1 MVGSAPQW
9 GALTC
14 ENDPEDRG
22 DVDVTT
28 HRALAR
34 AARALLPGA
43 VAVVTLAATLTSA
56 PGHAVDE
63 DVPSLQLVTLTGP
76 GTSASSGGAGSEAE
90 VATLI
95 ARQDAVLASIDAPE
109 TVYRWTTALNGFAV
123 ELTAD
128 QVAALETSSEV
139 ETVEANS
146 VRAMAGR
153 ITSRATAAAQLAR
166 PRDGSG
172 RGGSGVVIGFV
183 DSGLA
188 PDSPLFTDVPGLGNN
203 TGAYTGECTIGEG
216 WPISSCNRKVVGAG
230 WWVAGFG
237 AERVR
242 SSESLSPLDAIGHGT
257 QVASVAAGNSDV
269 SVRLNGRTM
278 GSFGGVAPRARI
290 APYKA
295 CWAAPDPADD
305 GCATAD
311 LVSAIDRA
319 TADGVDVLNV
329 AVAGPTSID
338 TVERALLGAAEA
350 DIVVIG
356 AAGNAGRSAFAG
368 HTAPWVTTVGAT
380 RGSTLRGE
388 VSVVD
393 GPRLTGASRSR
404 RALGP
409 VRLVLGAEVAAAGAS
424 RRDARQCRSGS
435 LDARKVAD
443 RAVLCVRGGI
453 GRVDKSEAVAQ
464 ADGVAMVLVNERPG
478 GVIDDFHS
486 VPTVQLT
493 EHDGRR
499 LTRWARHHRH
509 TEVRLAGIAP
519 ERAAARPA
527 GWSASGDARST
538 LLKPDVVADG
548 EGVLGAVP
556 GSWAL
561 FSGTSA
567 ATARVSGLAALLR
580 AEHDWSAPVVRSVLT
595 TTATPLAGASTLA
608 QGAGQVG
615 ADLPKPGLALVVRT
629 KSYRRA
635 LDSLSWRDLNVSSI
649 VMRAGG
655 TTTRRVTNLG
665 SRAEYFSAQALG
677 FARHRVRMTPLALRL
692 SPGETAR
699 VRITITGAA
708 GPSRLDDG
716 WIVWRGARGSE
727 TRVPVAITR

>member
-1 MVGSAPQW
+1 M
-9 GALTC
+9 
-14 ENDPEDRG
+14 
-22 DVDVTT
+22 
-28 HRALAR
+28 
-34 AARALLPGA
+34 LLPG
-43 VAVVTLAATLTSA
+43 LAAALALGGALIALPSQA
-56 PGHAVDE
+56 ADAG
-63 DVPSLQLVTLTGP
+63 VPSLQLVTLTGA
-76 GTSASSGGAGSEAE
+76 GTSGSSDDA
-90 VATLI
+90 ATLL
-95 ARQDAVLASIDAPE
+95 ARQDAVLAAIDAPE
-109 TVYRWTTALNGFAV
+109 ATYRWTTALNGFAV

-128 QVAALETSSEV
+128 QVSALETRQRGRDDRGQHGAADGGPGHVAGS
-139 ETVEANS
+139 A
-146 VRAMAGR
+146 VRTARPSARSRRVGR
-153 ITSRATAAAQLAR
+153 RHRLHRLGAR
-166 PRDGSG
+166 PRLPAL
-172 RGGSGVVIGFV
+172 RGCARRWAQTPRRTPES
-183 DSGLA
+183 A
-188 PDSPLFTDVPGLGNN
+188 PPGADW
-203 TGAYTGECTIGEG
+203 TADT
-216 WPISSCNRKVVGAG
+216 CNRKVVGAG

-237 AERVR
+237 EDRIR

-269 SVRLNGRTM
+269 SVRMNGRTM
-278 GSFGGVAPRARI
+278 GNFGGVAPRARV

-356 AAGNAGRSAFAG
+356 AAGNAGRSALAG
-368 HTAPWVTTVGAT
+368 HASPWVTTVGAT
-380 RGSTLRGE
+380 RGSILRGQ
-388 VSVVD
+388 VSVVR
-393 GPRLTGASRSR
+393 GPQLTGASRSR

-409 VRLVLGAEVAAAGAS
+409 VRLVLGADVATAGAR
-424 RRDARQCRSGS
+424 RRDARQCRPGS

-464 ADGVAMVLVNERPG
+464 ADGVAMVLVNDRPG

-493 EHDGRR
+493 ERDGRR
-499 LTRWARHHRH
+499 LTRWAH
-509 TEVRLAGIAP
+509 THARTVVRIAGVAARP
-519 ERAAARPA
+519 AAAARAA
-527 GWSASGDARST
+527 GWSASGDSRST
-538 LLKPDVVADG
+538 LLKPDVVALG
-548 EGVLGAVP
+548 EGVLGATP

-595 TTATPLAGASTLA
+595 TTAQPVAGAPTLA

-615 ADLPKPGLALVVRT
+615 ALRKAGLALDVPT
-629 KSYRRA
+629 ASYRRA
-635 LDSLSWRDLNVSSI
+635 LDDLSWPDLNASSI
-649 VMRAGG
+649 VMSGGG
-655 TTTRRVTNLG
+655 TATRRLTNLG
-665 SRAEYFSAQALG
+665 SRAEYFSVRAIG
-677 FARHRVRMTPLALRL
+677 FQRHRVRMTPVALRL
-692 SPGETAR
+692 APGETATVR
-699 VRITITGAA
+699 VTITGPD
-708 GPSRLDDG
+708 GPTRLDDG
-716 WIVWRGARGSE
+716 WLVWRGARGSE

>member
-1 MVGSAPQW
+1 MEGSAPEW
-9 GALTC
+9 CALTC
-14 ENDPEDRG
+14 DNDPEDRG
-22 DVDVTT
+22 DFDVTT
-28 HRALAR
+28 RRALAR
-34 AARALLPGA
+34 AARVLLPGA
-43 VAVVTLAATLTSA
+43 VAVVTLAGTLTSA
-56 PGHAVDE
+56 PAHAADE

-76 GTSASSGGAGSEAE
+76 GTSASSGGAGTTAE

-95 ARQDAVLASIDAPE
+95 ARQDAVLASIDAPD

-128 QVAALETSSEV
+128 QVAALETNSEV
-139 ETVEANS
+139 ETVEPNS

-153 ITSRATAAAQLAR
+153 ITSRGAHAAQLAR
-166 PRDGSG
+166 PRDSGG

-188 PDSPLFTDVPGLGNN
+188 PDSPLFTDVPGLGNGS
-203 TGAYTGECTIGEG
+203 GAYTGECTVGEG
-216 WPISSCNRKVVGAG
+216 WSAASCNRKVVGAG
-230 WWVAGFG
+230 WWVSGFG
-237 AERVR
+237 ADRIR

-278 GSFGGVAPRARI
+278 GNFGGIAPRARI

-356 AAGNAGRSAFAG
+356 AAGNSGRSAFAG
-368 HTAPWVTTVGAT
+368 HAAPWVTTVGAT
-380 RGSTLRGE
+380 RGSTLRGQ
-388 VSVVD
+388 VSVLG

-409 VRLVLGAEVAAAGAS
+409 VRLVLGADVAAAGA
-424 RRDARQCRSGS
+424 RRSEARQCRSGS

-443 RAVLCVRGGI
+443 RAVLCLRGGI

-464 ADGVAMVLVNERPG
+464 ADGVAMVLVNNRPG
-478 GVIDDFHS
+478 SVTDDFHS

-499 LTRWARHHRH
+499 LTRWARHHRR
-509 TEVRLAGIAP
+509 TAIRIAGVAP
-519 ERAAARPA
+519 QRAAARAA
-527 GWSASGDARST
+527 GWSASGDSRST
-538 LLKPDVVADG
+538 LLKPDVVAVG
-548 EGVLGAVP
+548 EGVLGAIP

-580 AEHDWSAPVVRSVLT
+580 AGHDWSAPVVRSVLT
-595 TTATPLAGASTLA
+595 TTAQPLTGAPTLT

-615 ADLPKPGLALVVRT
+615 ADLPKPGLALFVRT
-629 KSYRRA
+629 ASYRRA
-635 LDSLSWRDLNVSSI
+635 LDGLSWRDLNVSSL
-649 VMRAGG
+649 VMRGGG
-655 TTTRRVTNLG
+655 TATRRVTNLG
-665 SRAEYFSAQALG
+665 SRAEYFSSQALG

-692 SPGETAR
+692 APGETAT
-699 VRITITGAA
+699 VRITITGPG

-727 TRVPVAITR
+727 TRIPVAITR

>member
-1 MVGSAPQW
+1 M
-9 GALTC
+9 
-14 ENDPEDRG
+14 
-22 DVDVTT
+22 
-28 HRALAR
+28 
-34 AARALLPGA
+34 
-43 VAVVTLAATLTSA
+43 
-56 PGHAVDE
+56 
-63 DVPSLQLVTLTGP
+63 TLTGP
-76 GTSASSGGAGSEAE
+76 GTSATSTAPAPTEEIA
-90 VATLI
+90 ALI

-109 TVYRWTTALNGFAV
+109 TTYRWTTALNGFAA

-128 QVAALETSSEV
+128 QVSALEANSAV

-146 VRAMAGR
+146 VRPMAGR
-153 ITSRATAAAQLAR
+153 ITSTGAQAAQLAR
-166 PRDGSG
+166 PGGDGG

-188 PDSPLFTDVPGLGNN
+188 PDSPLFADVPRLGSDP
-203 TGAYTGECTIGEG
+203 TTYAGECTTGDG
-216 WPISSCNRKVVGAG
+216 WTATSCNRKVVGAG

-237 AERVR
+237 EANIR
-242 SSESLSPLDAIGHGT
+242 SSESLSPLDVVGHGT

-269 SVRLNGRTM
+269 SVRMNNRTM

-356 AAGNAGRSAFAG
+356 AAGNAGRSAYAG
-368 HTAPWVTTVGAT
+368 HATPWVTTVGAT
-380 RGSTLRGE
+380 RGSTLRGQ
-388 VSVVD
+388 VSVVR

-404 RALGP
+404 RDIGP
-409 VRLVLGAEVAAAGAS
+409 VRLVLGADVAAAGS
-424 RRDARQCRSGS
+424 RRRDARQCRPGS
-435 LDARKVAD
+435 LDARKVAG
-443 RAVLCVRGGI
+443 RAVVCVRGGI

-464 ADGVAMVLVNERPG
+464 ADGVAMVLVNDRPG

-493 EHDGRR
+493 ERDGQR
-499 LTRWARHHRH
+499 LVRWTRHHPR
-509 TEVRLAGIAP
+509 TVVRIAGIAL
-519 ERAAARPA
+519 RRSAARAA
-527 GWSASGDARST
+527 GWSAPGDSRST
-538 LLKPDVVADG
+538 LLKPDVVAVG

-595 TTATPLAGASTLA
+595 TTARPLAGAPTLT

-615 ADLPKPGLALVVRT
+615 APRKAGLALDVRT
-629 KSYRRA
+629 TDYRRA
-635 LDSLSWRDLNVSSI
+635 LDGMSWRDLNVSSI
-649 VMRAGG
+649 VMRGGG
-655 TTTRRVTNLG
+655 TATRRLTNLG
-665 SRAEYFSAQALG
+665 SRAEYFSAQARG

-692 SPGETAR
+692 APGETAT
-699 VRITITGAA
+699 VRITITGPG
-708 GPSRLDDG
+708 GPVRLDDG

>member
-1 MVGSAPQW
+1 MTPTRPATRVAG
-9 GALTC
+9 
-14 ENDPEDRG
+14 
-22 DVDVTT
+22 V
-28 HRALAR
+28 
-34 AARALLPGA
+34 LLPVLVAA
-43 VAVVTLAATLTSA
+43 VTVAATLVSTPS
-56 PGHAVDE
+56 HAADE
-63 DVPSLQLVTLTGP
+63 DAPSLQLVTLTGP
-76 GTSASSGGAGSEAE
+76 GTAAASGGAGSTDE
-90 VATLI
+90 VAALI

-109 TVYRWTTALNGFAV
+109 TTYRWTTALNGFAV
-123 ELTAD
+123 ELTAE
-128 QVAALETSSEV
+128 QVTALETNSEV

-146 VRAMAGR
+146 VRPMAGR
-153 ITSRATAAAQLAR
+153 VTSTGAQAAELAR
-166 PRDGSG
+166 PRGDGG

-188 PDSPLFTDVPGLGNN
+188 PDSPLFADVPRLGA
-203 TGAYTGECTIGEG
+203 GPAAYAGECTPGEG
-216 WPISSCNRKVVGAG
+216 WSTSSCNRKVVGAG
-230 WWVAGFG
+230 WWVSGFG
-237 AERVR
+237 ADRVR
-242 SSESLSPLDAIGHGT
+242 SSEALSPLDTIGHGT

-278 GSFGGVAPRARI
+278 GNFGGVAPRARV

-329 AVAGPTSID
+329 AVAGPTTID

-368 HTAPWVTTVGAT
+368 HATPWVTTVGAT
-380 RGSTLRGE
+380 RGSILRGR
-388 VSVVD
+388 VSVAA
-393 GPRLTGASRSR
+393 GPSLTGASRSR
-404 RALGP
+404 RAVGP
-409 VRLVLGAEVAAAGAS
+409 VRLVLGADVAAPGAR
-424 RRDARQCRSGS
+424 RRDARQCRAGS

-443 RAVLCVRGGI
+443 RAVVCVRGGI

-464 ADGVAMVLVNERPG
+464 ADGVAMVLVNDRPG

-493 EHDGRR
+493 ERDGRR
-499 LTRWARHHRH
+499 LTRWARHHPR
-509 TEVRLAGIAP
+509 TVVRIVGIAP
-519 ERAAARPA
+519 QPAAARAA
-527 GWSASGDARST
+527 GWSAPGDGRAT
-538 LLKPDVVADG
+538 LLKPDVVALG

-595 TTATPLAGASTLA
+595 TTARPLAGAPTLA

-615 ADLPKPGLALVVRT
+615 TPRKAGLALDVRT
-629 KSYRRA
+629 ADYRRA
-635 LDSLSWRDLNVSSI
+635 LDGSSWRDLNVSSI
-649 VMRAGG
+649 VLRGGG
-655 TTTRRVTNLG
+655 TATRRVTNLG
-665 SRAEYFSAQALG
+665 SRAEYFSGQALG

-692 SPGETAR
+692 APGETAT
-699 VRITITGAA
+699 VRITITGPS